1 MEEII
6 FKIKKEIEKDYNI
19 KKPIIVEFI
28 PSKDFPKKINT
39 LSLKSIGEEIVRKD
53 EKVDGYLFIN
63 NKKDNIYLAIDEKI
77 TPYNIQIF
85 THEMAHIVTYP
96 NTNLKSIFNKTNK
109 YAILGY
115 DFWIELV
122 ATYLGNILFMKYDG
136 ILLNH
141 VKEDKFI
148 LYTNKLIDNIYNKN
162 DLISLYELLS
172 ILNISSFKFEKKD
185 FQGLEKI
192 YEYSKKLLNKNNL
205 KNITVSE
212 LIKLGKLVNRVNE
225 NFGKENLK

>member
-6 FKIKKEIEKDYNI
+6 FKIKKKIEKDYNI
-19 KKPIIVEFI
+19 KKTIIVEFV
-28 PSKDFPKKINT
+28 PYKDFSSKINA
-39 LSLKSIGEEIVRKD
+39 LSLKNIGEEIIRKD

-63 NKKDNIYLAIDEKI
+63 NKKDNIYLAINKKI

-85 THEMAHIVTYP
+85 THEMAHIITYP
-96 NTNLKSIFNKTNK
+96 NTDFKSIINKNNK
-109 YAILGY
+109 YTVLGY
-115 DFWIELV
+115 NFWVELV

-136 ILLNH
+136 VLLNH

-205 KNITVSE
+205 KNVTVSE
-212 LIKLGKLVNRVNE
+212 LTKLGKLVNRINR
-225 NFGKENLK
+225 NFGKEN

>member
-6 FKIKKEIEKDYNI
+6 FKIKEEIEKDYNI
-19 KKPIIVEFI
+19 KKPIIIEFI
-28 PSKDFPKKINT
+28 PSKDFPEKINA
-39 LSLKSIGEEIVRKD
+39 LSLKDIGEKIIGQD

-63 NKKDNIYLAIDEKI
+63 AKKDNIYLSINKEI

-85 THEMAHIVTYP
+85 THEMAHIITYP
-96 NTNLKSIFNKTNK
+96 NINFKSIINKNNK
-109 YAILGY
+109 YTLLGY
-115 DFWIELV
+115 NFWLELV

-141 VKEDKFI
+141 VKIEEFI
-148 LYTNKLIDNIYNKN
+148 SSTSKLVDNIYNKN
-162 DLISLYELLS
+162 DLISLYELLAL
-172 ILNISSFKFEKKD
+172 LNISSFEFEKNN

-192 YEYSKKLLNKNNL
+192 YEYSKKLLSKNNL

-212 LIKLGKLVNRVNE
+212 LTKLGKLINKVNT
-225 NFGKENLK
+225 NFGKEI